1 MSGPELDS
9 ARWFERVG
17 LPLERDER
25 AQLSVLVISS
35 EARSDTEFAVVESWP
50 DVLRIL
56 EAEERDNRQWDA
68 GEEERERMWE
78 RATLRYSESELLAQ
92 LHEAGEKW
100 HPFVHAAAIASAR
113 RIPIAD
119 ARFASAAAGA
129 ALLAVNHSA
138 LARLVDPDAAHPFHR
153 RLELFVRGRWP
164 LGVSAGGY
172 LLF

>member
-1 MSGPELDS
+1 MSGPELGR
-9 ARWFERVG
+9 ARWFERLG
-17 LPLERDER
+17 LPLEHGER
-25 AQLSVLVISS
+25 AQFSALAIGSQTQSGI
-35 EARSDTEFAVVESWP
+35 EFAVVESWH

-78 RATLRYSESELLAQ
+78 IATLRYSESELLAQ

-100 HPFVHAAAIASAR
+100 HSSVHAAAIATAR

-119 ARFASAAAGA
+119 GRFASAAAGA

-138 LARLVDPDAAHPFHR
+138 LARLVDADAAHPFHR
-153 RLELFVRGRWP
+153 TLELFARGRWP
-164 LGVSAGGY
+164 LGFSAGRY